1 MMAFAPRKTES
12 TNTNIAQLKKEPQI
26 IMKTQSMNPK
36 KKTLME
42 VFTDDFMNNISMRVL
57 KNKLGGD
64 VELLNQYLY
73 LKNMSGI
80 QAIMPYKIEF

>member
-1 MMAFAPRKTES
+1 
-12 TNTNIAQLKKEPQI
+12 
-26 IMKTQSMNPK
+26 
-36 KKTLME
+36 ME

-64 VELLNQYLY
+64 AELLNQYLY

>member
-1 MMAFAPRKTES
+1 
-12 TNTNIAQLKKEPQI
+12 
-26 IMKTQSMNPK
+26 MKTQSMNPK

>member
-1 MMAFAPRKTES
+1 MMAFAPRKAES

-64 VELLNQYLY
+64 AELLNQYLY